1 MRLQKRWGLKG
12 VLGASAVT
20 AGTMVFA
27 AAAWACTN
35 LATLNLSSAQGA
47 PGSQISLTGS
57 SFTPSVAGKI
67 APPVV
72 LHFNSLTGPA
82 LATVHP
88 NAAGDINASFT
99 IPQAQPGDYV
109 IVATQTTKSGSA
121 EFGTPARASLVIPGP
136 SGSASA
142 QPATA
147 SLSSST
153 PPTSGS
159 GGILGWAIGLGAGG
173 LALFGAGLGAV
184 VRQGRRREVPAT
196 APVRKD

>member
-1 MRLQKRWGLKG
+1 MQSNKRWGLKG
-12 VLGASAVT
+12 VLGVSAA
-20 AGTMVFA
+20 AGGSILFA

-35 LATLNLSSAQGA
+35 LATLNLSNATGA
-47 PGSQISLTGS
+47 PGSQVTLTGS
-57 SFTPSVAGKI
+57 SFTPSAVGKV

-88 NAAGDINASFT
+88 NAAGDISATF
-99 IPQAQPGDYV
+99 IVPQAQPGDYV
-109 IVATQTTKSGSA
+109 IVATQTTSTGTA

-136 SGSASA
+136 AGATAS

-147 SLSSST
+147 SLSSSA
-153 PPTSGS
+153 PTTSSSGD
-159 GGILGWAIGLGAGG
+159 ILGWAIGLGAGG

-184 VRQGRRREVPAT
+184 ARQGRRREVPAT

>member
-1 MRLQKRWGLKG
+1 MKSSKRWGVKG
-12 VLGASAVT
+12 ILGASAAA
-20 AGTMVFA
+20 AGSMVFA

-35 LATLNLSSAQGA
+35 LATLNLSNATGA
-47 PGSQISLTGS
+47 PGSQVTLTGS
-57 SFTPSVAGKI
+57 SFTPTAAGKI

-88 NAAGDINASFT
+88 NAAGDISATFT
-99 IPQAQPGDYV
+99 VPQAQPGDYV
-109 IVATQTTKSGSA
+109 IVATQTTSKGTA

-136 SGSASA
+136 TSGAAS

-147 SLSSST
+147 SLSSSA
-153 PPTSGS
+153 PTTSS
-159 GGILGWAIGLGAGG
+159 SDGILGWAIGLGAGG

>member
-1 MRLQKRWGLKG
+1 MRTSKRLGLKG
-12 VLGASAVT
+12 VLGAAGV
-20 AGTMVFA
+20 AGGTMLFA

-35 LATLNLSSAQGA
+35 LSTLNLSNATGA
-47 PGSQISLTGS
+47 PGSQVTVTGS
-57 SFTPSVAGKI
+57 SFTPSAAGQV

-82 LATVHP
+82 LATTHP
-88 NAAGDINASFT
+88 NAAGDITATFT
-99 IPQAQPGDYV
+99 VPQAQPGDYV
-109 IVATQTTKSGSA
+109 IVATQTTAKGTP

-136 SGSASA
+136 SSAGAS

-147 SLSSST
+147 SLSSSA
-153 PPTSGS
+153 PTSSS

-173 LALFGAGLGAV
+173 LALFGAGIGAV
-184 VRQGRRREVPAT
+184 AAQARRRKVPVT